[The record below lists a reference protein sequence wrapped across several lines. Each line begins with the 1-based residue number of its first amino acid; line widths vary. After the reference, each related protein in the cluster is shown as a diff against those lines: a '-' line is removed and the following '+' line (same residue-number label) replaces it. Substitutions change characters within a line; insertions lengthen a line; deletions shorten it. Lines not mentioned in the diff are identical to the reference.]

1 MTKQVKMKVRDIIR
15 KGFVVSGDIERDIS
29 GVTYDSRNVKKGHL
43 FVAVRG
49 ANFDG
54 HGFIEAA
61 ITKGA
66 VAIVY
71 EKGNEELSAM
81 SYGMDEERVRPY
93 ASLIMKYPEIVWIG
107 TDDTRDAMAAIS
119 SDFYR
124 RPSEELT
131 VIGITGTNGKTTTS
145 YILRS
150 ILRAWGK
157 RTGLLGTISYMIDDT
172 AYDAPH
178 TTPESPDFQSL
189 LRDIADRGC
198 SHVIAEISSH
208 ALSQKRADYTRFR
221 SAVFTNLTRDHLDF
235 HHTMEAYFSA
245 KKRLFTELLSEEGA
259 AVINTDDPYGE
270 RLAAELRNLQ
280 QGGRK
285 INVITCSIRDRE
297 ADVSASDI
305 KTAFRGLTFT
315 LRHRGID
322 EEIVCPLV
330 GTINVY
336 NILSAVGV
344 ALSLNIPIDTIK
356 EGIAMTG
363 VVKGRFEKVDLGQD
377 FLAVV
382 DYAHTEDALERLL
395 LTARQLLEAYHFA
408 AKTERM
414 MKVKRRQ
421 FSMPVQSEGSEKGKI
436 ITVFGCGG
444 NRDRGKRVKMGE
456 IAAKLSDFVIVTSD
470 NPRNEDPKR
479 IIKEIEK
486 GIAGDNYIVIPDR
499 RVAISMAVELASS
512 GDIVLVAGKG
522 HEDYQEIQGVRHDFS
537 DRVALENAIR
547 RTISRPAFGGGTNFR
562 GSETARC

>member
-1 MTKQVKMKVRDIIR
+1 MTKQMKIKVRDILK
-15 KGFVVSGDIERDIS
+15 KGFVVSGDIERAIS

-66 VAIVY
+66 AAIVY

-81 SYGMDEERVRPY
+81 SYGMHEERVRPY

-107 TDDTRDAMAAIS
+107 TDDSRDAMASIS
-119 SDFYR
+119 NEFYG
-124 RPSEELT
+124 RPSEELD

-145 YILRS
+145 YIIRS

-157 RTGLLGTISYMIDDT
+157 RTGLIGTINYIIDDD

-178 TTPESPDFQSL
+178 TTPESPDFQAL
-189 LRDIADRGC
+189 LREISDKGC
-198 SHVIAEISSH
+198 SHVIAEVSSH
-208 ALSQKRADYTRFR
+208 ALSQKRADYTKFR

-235 HHTMEAYFSA
+235 HHTMEDYFSA
-245 KKRLFTELLSEEGA
+245 KKRLFTELLSEEGT
-259 AVINTDDPYGE
+259 AVINIDDPYGE
-270 RLAAELRNLQ
+270 RLATELRSRQ
-280 QGGRK
+280 SAP
-285 INVITCSIRDRE
+285 NVITYAVKNQA
-297 ADVSASDI
+297 ADLSASDI
-305 KTAFRGLTFT
+305 KAAFRGLTFT
-315 LRHRGID
+315 LRHKGIE
-322 EEIVCPLV
+322 EEIVSPLV

-344 ALSLNIPIDTIK
+344 SLSLNIPIEIIK

-408 AKTERM
+408 ARTERM

-421 FSMPVQSEGSEKGKI
+421 FSMPVQSEKSEKGKI

-456 IAAKLSDFVIVTSD
+456 IAAKFSDFVIVTSD

-479 IIKEIEK
+479 IIREIEK
-486 GIAGDNYIVIPDR
+486 GIVGDNYIVIPDR
-499 RVAISMAVELASS
+499 SVAISMAVELASS

-522 HEDYQEIQGVRHDFS
+522 HEDYQEIQGVRHNFS
-537 DRVALENAIR
+537 DRIALENAIK
-547 RTISRPAFGGGTNFR
+547 RTISRPAFGGGTNFE

>member
-1 MTKQVKMKVRDIIR
+1 MINQVKMKARDIIR
-15 KGFVVSGDIERDIS
+15 KGFTAGGDIDRDIS
-29 GVTYDSRNVKKGHL
+29 GVMYDSRDVKDGGL

-49 ANFDG
+49 ENFNG
-54 HGFIEAA
+54 HDFIEDA
-61 ITKGA
+61 IRKGA
-66 VAIVY
+66 AAIVY
-71 EKGNEELSAM
+71 ESVQCPVPGTQEEKLA
-81 SYGMDEERVRPY
+81 
-93 ASLIMKYPEIVWIG
+93 ALITKHPGVAWIG
-107 TDDTRDAMAAIS
+107 ADDTRDAMAAIA

-145 YILRS
+145 YIIRS

-157 RTGLLGTISYMIDDT
+157 RTGLIGTISYMIDDT

-178 TTPESPDFQSL
+178 TTPEAPDFQSL
-189 LRDIADRGC
+189 LREIADRGC
-198 SHVIAEISSH
+198 SHVIAEVSSH
-208 ALSQKRADYTRFR
+208 ALSQKRADYTKFR

-235 HHTMEAYFSA
+235 HRTMDDYFSA
-245 KKRLFTELLSEEGA
+245 KKRLFTELLSEDGT
-259 AVINTDDPYGE
+259 AVINIDDPYGE
-270 RLAAELRNLQ
+270 RLAAELRSQ
-280 QGGRK
+280 GRK
-285 INVITCSIRDRE
+285 IKVITNSIKNQE
-297 ADVSASDI
+297 ADVSALDI
-305 KTAFRGLTFT
+305 KAAFGGLTFR
-315 LRHRGID
+315 LRHKGIE

-344 ALSLNIPIDTIK
+344 SLSLNIPIEIIK

-421 FSMPVQSEGSEKGKI
+421 FSMPVQPEKSDKGKI

-444 NRDRGKRVKMGE
+444 NRDKGKRVKMGE

-486 GIAGDNYIVIPDR
+486 GIDGDNYIVIPDR

-537 DRVALENAIR
+537 DRVALENAIK
-547 RTISRPAFGGGTNFR
+547 RTISRPAFGGGTNFK

>member
-1 MTKQVKMKVRDIIR
+1 M
-15 KGFVVSGDIERDIS
+15 
-29 GVTYDSRNVKKGHL
+29 YDSRDVKEGGL

-49 ANFDG
+49 ENFNG
-54 HGFIEAA
+54 HDFIEDA
-61 ITKGA
+61 IRKGA
-66 VAIVY
+66 AAIVY
-71 EKGNEELSAM
+71 ES
-81 SYGMDEERVRPY
+81 SQWPV
-93 ASLIMKYPEIVWIG
+93 ASDQEAALIAKYPGIAWIG
-107 TDDTRDAMAAIS
+107 VDDTRDAMAAIS

-124 RPSEELT
+124 RPSEGLT

-145 YILRS
+145 YIIRS

-157 RTGLLGTISYMIDDT
+157 RTGLIGTISYMIDDT

-178 TTPESPDFQSL
+178 TTPESPDFQAL
-189 LRDIADRGC
+189 LREISDRDC

-208 ALSQKRADYTRFR
+208 ALSQKRADYTKFR

-235 HHTMEAYFSA
+235 HHTMEDYFSA
-245 KKRLFTELLSEEGA
+245 KKRLFTELLPENGT
-259 AVINTDDPYGE
+259 AVINIDDPYGE
-270 RLAAELRNLQ
+270 RLAAEAE
-280 QGGRK
+280 GGK
-285 INVITCSIRDRE
+285 IKIITYSIKDQE
-297 ADVSASDI
+297 ADVSAADI
-305 KTAFRGLTFT
+305 KAAFGGLSFR
-315 LRHRGID
+315 LRHKGIE
-322 EEIVCPLV
+322 EEIECPLV

-344 ALSLNIPIDTIK
+344 SLSLNIPIEIIK

-363 VVKGRFEKVDLGQD
+363 VVKGRFEKVDVGQD

-408 AKTERM
+408 AKTERL
-414 MKVKRRQ
+414 MKVKRQQ
-421 FSMPVQSEGSEKGKI
+421 FSMPVKSEKSDKGKI

-479 IIKEIEK
+479 IIREIEK
-486 GIAGDNYIVIPDR
+486 GIDGDNYIVIPDR
-499 RVAISMAVELASS
+499 SVAISMAVELASS

-537 DRVALENAIR
+537 DRVALENAIK
-547 RTISRPAFGGGTNFR
+547 RTISRPAFGGGTNFK